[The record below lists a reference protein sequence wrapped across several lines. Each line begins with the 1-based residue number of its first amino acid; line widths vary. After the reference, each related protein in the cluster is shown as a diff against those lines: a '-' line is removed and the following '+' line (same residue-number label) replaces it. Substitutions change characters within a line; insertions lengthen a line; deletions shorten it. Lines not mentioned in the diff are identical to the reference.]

1 MSIDPERVV
10 LPGLVAGGSG
20 LVCFTAGVVL
30 APPVAVR
37 SWLVAALFFLGLS
50 LGALIVLM
58 IHNLTG
64 GRWGD
69 LIRPQ
74 LLAMMS
80 ALPWTLLA
88 MAVPLVRPADILG
101 WTTSAPAALPPAVR
115 AKLGYFAPF
124 FLSARTIIALVLW
137 VVIALAIATRPQRS
151 SEARTWSI
159 AGLIVVMVTTLFFT
173 TDWMLAPE
181 PEFYSTIYAVLEL
194 SGEVVGAFAL
204 AILVLFL
211 LGGLDRQPA
220 VDRDTLISEDVAN
233 LFFGFILLWV
243 YLAFMQWL
251 IVWSGDLSDEIGW
264 YLRRGSGV
272 WLVLLIALLI
282 LHFAIP
288 FAALLSRRVKRS
300 PAALA
305 VVAAIVLGGHLVDVI
320 WRLAPPMVS
329 GLAGGTIAVAS
340 FAAIGGV
347 WVAGVAWELGG
358 RPSAARWRGGA
369 NV

>member
-1 MSIDPERVV
+1 MDPERVV
-10 LPGLVAGGSG
+10 LPGLLAGGAG
-20 LVCFTAGVVL
+20 LVCFTAAILL

-37 SWLVAALFFLGLS
+37 SWLVATLFFLGLS
-50 LGALIVLM
+50 LGALIVVM

-64 GRWGD
+64 GRWGEV
-69 LIRPQ
+69 IRPQ
-74 LLAMMS
+74 LLAMVS

-88 MAVPLVRPADILG
+88 MAVPLARPADILG
-101 WTTSAPAALPPAVR
+101 WTTSGAAALPPAVR
-115 AKLGYFAPF
+115 AKLAYFDPF
-124 FLSARTIIALVLW
+124 FLSARTVIALVLW
-137 VVIALAIATRPQRS
+137 VVIALAVASRSERS
-151 SEARTWSI
+151 SGARTWSI

-181 PEFYSTIYAVLEL
+181 PEFYSTIYAVLET
-194 SGEVVGAFAL
+194 SGEVVGAYAL
-204 AILVLFL
+204 AIIVLFL

-233 LFFGFILLWV
+233 LFFGFILLWA

-251 IVWSGDLSDEIGW
+251 IVWSGDLTDEIGW

-272 WLVLLIALLI
+272 WLVLLIALVI
-282 LHFAIP
+282 LHFAVP
-288 FAALLSRRVKRS
+288 FAAFLSRRIKRS
-300 PAALA
+300 PMALA
-305 VVAAIVLGGHLVDVI
+305 LVAAIVLGGHLLDVI

-329 GLAGGTIAVAS
+329 GLAGAGIAIAS

-347 WVAGVAWELGG
+347 WLAGVAWELAG
-358 RPSAARWRGGA
+358 RPSATRWRGNA